1 MTDLLIKICGIS
13 TEETMQ
19 ATLDLGVDMVGLVF
33 FPKSPR
39 HVSLTQACKLADM
52 ARGKAKVVALTVNM
66 DLDSLSRINELVA
79 PDIFQFHG
87 NETPEACAAA
97 KVMYNKQV
105 MKAVAISDRSDLEE
119 ALYYSIVADRL
130 LFDAKPPK
138 GSDLPGGNGVTFDW
152 DLLKD
157 LDLAKPFM
165 LSGGLDASNVA
176 QAITRSG
183 ATAVDVSS
191 GVERE
196 KGVKDIEKIRAFV
209 AAARSVSP
217 VAGE

>member
-1 MTDLLIKICGIS
+1 MNDLMIKICGLS
-13 TEETMQ
+13 SEDTMQ
-19 ATLDLGVDMVGLVF
+19 AALEAGADMVGLVF

-39 HVSLTQACKLADM
+39 HVPLSAACRLADM
-52 ARGKAKVVALTVNM
+52 ARGKAEIVALTVDM
-66 DLDSLSRINELVA
+66 DLDGLSRINELVN
-79 PDIFQFHG
+79 PDWFQFHG
-87 NETPEACAAA
+87 EETPEACAAA
-97 KVMYNKQV
+97 KVMFGKKI
-105 MKAVAISDRSDLEE
+105 MKAVPISERADLEQ
-119 ALYYSIVADRL
+119 AQFYAIVADRI

-138 GSDLPGGNGVTFDW
+138 DSDLPGGNGISFDW
-152 DLLKD
+152 RLLKD

-176 QAITRSG
+176 EAIEKSG

-196 KGVKDIEKIRAFV
+196 KGVKDCDLIRAFV
-209 AAARSVSP
+209 AAARGAT